1 MPAFRPSIGRTLC
14 GVLTGLV
21 LAATGAA
28 QAAPIQPGSDAQV
41 IERLPA
47 APRTSGSADP
57 VVAVREA
64 QDLLQAARRDSDP
77 RLAGRALARLARWQ
91 AQPQAPA
98 EVVLALAEAEQYL
111 HQFVPATQR
120 LQALLQRDPQQ
131 AQGWL
136 LLATLHRVQGRY
148 AASDEACVALQRL
161 QVQPWA
167 DGCLAENQALRGD
180 FESARPRLQALLAR
194 TSEPGTR
201 AWLFTTL
208 AEGAQ
213 RAGEPAAAEAD
224 WQRALQAAPDTYA
237 RIGYADLLLDLQRPQ
252 AAWDLL
258 RDAEPGEGVLL
269 RQAIAAHRLGRPEAA
284 TLRRT
289 LRERHAQADLRPGDR
304 GHQRERALM
313 ALDVEGRTAAALA
326 HARRNVTAQREA
338 VDLWLLA
345 RCAQAAGD
353 TAALAEARQLARQ
366 MGLRDAR
373 IDAL

>member
-1 MPAFRPSIGRTLC
+1 MPVVRTATGRVLC
-14 GVLTGLV
+14 HVVACLA
-21 LAATGAA
+21 LAAAGAT

-57 VVAVREA
+57 AVAVREA
-64 QDLLQAARRDSDP
+64 QALLQAARRDSDP

-111 HQFVPATQR
+111 HQFVPATRR

-148 AASDEACVALQRL
+148 AASDEACAALQRL
-161 QVQPWA
+161 QVQPWG

-180 FESARPRLQALLAR
+180 FEPARQRLQALLAR
-194 TSEPGTR
+194 TNEPGTR
-201 AWLFTTL
+201 AWLLTTL
-208 AEGAQ
+208 AELAQ
-213 RAGEPAAAEAD
+213 RAGEPVAAETA
-224 WQRALQAAPDTYA
+224 WQLALQAAPDTYA
-237 RIGYADLLLDLQRPQ
+237 RIGYADLLLDQQRPQ
-252 AAWDLL
+252 DAWNLL

-269 RQAIAAHRLGRPEAA
+269 RQAIAAQRLGRPEAA
-284 TLRRT
+284 ALRRSIH
-289 LRERHAQADLRPGDR
+289 ERHAQADLRPGDS

-326 HARRNVTAQREA
+326 HARRNVAAQREP

-353 TAALAEARQLARQ
+353 AAALAEARQLARQ

-373 IDAL
+373 LDAL